1 MVPNHVRYQTA
12 LHLEIL
18 FTILYYSKI
27 QLFSSPFYL
36 AGVEGL
42 EPPAHGFGDRRSTNW
57 ATPLWRITFMDS
69 NPRIT
74 SHELGTLTNWTK
86 SLSWSRW
93 RDSNPR
99 PHGPKPCAL
108 PNCATPRFWMAEKE
122 GFEPSHRL
130 PSLIP

>member
-42 EPPAHGFGDRRSTNW
+42 EPPAHGFGDRRSTN
-57 ATPLWRITFMDS
+57 
-69 NPRIT
+69 
-74 SHELGTLTNWTK
+74 
-86 SLSWSRW
+86 
-93 RDSNPR
+93 
-99 PHGPKPCAL
+99 
-108 PNCATPRFWMAEKE
+108 
-122 GFEPSHRL
+122 
-130 PSLIP
+130 